1 MKPTIYKGYTI
12 SAITKYGEQKY
23 AFRKKKETLIFD
35 NIEIG
40 KKQIDEFTK

>member
-1 MKPTIYKGYTI
+1 MKPTIYKGYKISTI
-12 SAITKYGEQKY
+12 IKYGEQKF
-23 AFRKKKETLIFD
+23 AFKKGKETLIFD

>member
-12 SAITKYGEQKY
+12 SAITKDGEQKY

-35 NIEIG
+35 TIELG
-40 KKQIDEFTK
+40 KRQIDEFTK